1 MLPLQRRESCSTV
14 KVVRVTTSSSSGLRG
29 TSTGKWNTFLN
40 IATDLDISKFRT
52 DLKIT
57 KFRTYLNFTKF
68 RTDLKI
74 TKFRTDL
81 NITKFKTDLNI
92 TKFRKDLKWMNFSID
107 ATQDNGRIGRLINHS
122 RDSANSVVRS
132 VKIGEIARLC
142 LFANQDISAGE
153 EITYDYNDRRQDVL
167 KSFPWLAK

>member
-1 MLPLQRRESCSTV
+1 MIEL
-14 KVVRVTTSSSSGLRG
+14 
-29 TSTGKWNTFLN
+29 
-40 IATDLDISKFRT
+40 I
-52 DLKIT
+52 
-57 KFRTYLNFTKF
+57 
-68 RTDLKI
+68 
-74 TKFRTDL
+74 
-81 NITKFKTDLNI
+81 
-92 TKFRKDLKWMNFSID
+92 NFSID

-153 EITYDYNDRRQDVL
+153 EITYDYNDRRQEVV